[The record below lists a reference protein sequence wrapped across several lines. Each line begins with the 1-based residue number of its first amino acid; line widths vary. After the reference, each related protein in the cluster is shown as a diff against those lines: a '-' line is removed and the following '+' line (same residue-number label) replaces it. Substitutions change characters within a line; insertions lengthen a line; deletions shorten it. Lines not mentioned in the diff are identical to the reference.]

1 MNLDKEIYLKN
12 TKLMRGHINV
22 GSGLDITIEELSKI
36 IKKITRFQGSIEFDN
51 NKLEGTPRKLL
62 NSKLLNSLGW
72 ESKISLEEGLLKT
85 YEEFLLNYESN

>member
-1 MNLDKEIYLKN
+1 M
-12 TKLMRGHINV
+12 
-22 GSGLDITIEELSKI
+22 DITIEELSKI
-36 IKKITRFQGSIEFDN
+36 IKKITKFQGSIEFDN

-62 NSKLLNSLGW
+62 DSKLLNSLGW